1 MKRFLALVLLAA
13 MLLSGT
19 GCSCSGSAVYANA
32 NSYTAGDAVVPAN
45 AVKAVVID
53 WASGDVILKNGTG
66 ELHISESGGDSLAEK
81 DRMHWW
87 LDGDTLRIHYCASGH
102 MTTVRSDQKCLTV
115 ELPDFVD
122 LDIDIASGKVYAE
135 NLLNLGVF
143 RLDTASG
150 GADISGFTAK
160 EARIDSA
167 SGALSFGGVTVT
179 DAFNVDT
186 ASGALTVERLFAG
199 SVTVDSASGGVSLG
213 LFDVG
218 KVSIDTASG
227 DVRLK
232 LANVISGAR
241 IRFDPASGRF
251 RSDLPH
257 TQDGKTYVI
266 GLGVINVFVDTASGD
281 LTVE

>member
-45 AVKAVVID
+45 AVKAVMID

-66 ELHISESGGDSLAEK
+66 ELRAYESGGDALNEK

-87 LDGDTLRIHYCASGH
+87 LDGTTLRIHYCASGH

-122 LDIDIASGKVYAE
+122 LDIDIASGKVCAE
-135 NLLNLGVF
+135 NTLNLGTF

-150 GADISGFTAK
+150 GADIRALVAK

-167 SGALSFGGVTVT
+167 SGALSFGSVTVSG
-179 DAFNVDT
+179 AFDVDT

-199 SVTVDSASGGVSLG
+199 SVTVDAASGRVSIG
-213 LFDVG
+213 LYDVG
-218 KVSIDTASG
+218 KVAIDTASG

-232 LANVISGAR
+232 LANVIAGAR
-241 IRFDPASGRF
+241 IRFDSASGRF

-266 GLGVINVFVDTASGD
+266 GLGAIDVSVDTASGS
-281 LTVE
+281 LTIE